1 MSFERL
7 MSIAG
12 TGMNAQLIRMNTTA
26 SNLANAGVV
35 AGTDQGAFRAK
46 RPVFETLV
54 AGAMAGNSGSFAGG
68 VRVNE
73 IINDPKPVKQVF
85 EPNNPIA
92 DDNGYVFASNVSEI
106 EELIEIMD
114 ASRAYQNNV
123 EVISTAKQLVSRTL
137 EVMKV

>member
-35 AGTDQGAFRAK
+35 AGTDAGAFRAK
-46 RPVFETLV
+46 RPVFESLLNN
-54 AGAMAGNSGSFAGG
+54 AMSGKESFEGG

-73 IINDPKPVKQVF
+73 IIDDPKPVKQVF
-85 EPNNPIA
+85 EPNNPLA
-92 DDNGYVFASNVSEI
+92 DENGYVFASNVNEI
-106 EELIEIMD
+106 EELIEMMD
-114 ASRAYQNNV
+114 ASRAYQNNI
-123 EVISTAKQLVSRTL
+123 EVISTAKQLISRTL
-137 EVMKV
+137 EVIKV

>member
-35 AGTDQGAFRAK
+35 AGTDAGAFRAK
-46 RPVFETLV
+46 RPMFESLLNN
-54 AGAMAGNSGSFAGG
+54 AMSVKESFEGG
-68 VRVNE
+68 VKVSG

-85 EPNNPIA
+85 EPNNPLA
-92 DDNGYVFASNVSEI
+92 DDNGYVFASNVNEI
-106 EELIEIMD
+106 EELIEMMD

-123 EVISTAKQLVSRTL
+123 EVISTAKQLMSRTL
-137 EVMKV
+137 EVIKV

>member
-35 AGTDQGAFRAK
+35 AGTDAGAFRAK
-46 RPVFETLV
+46 RPVFESLLNN
-54 AGAMAGNSGSFAGG
+54 AMSGKESFEGG

-73 IINDPKPVKQVF
+73 IIDDPKPVKQVF

-92 DDNGYVFASNVSEI
+92 DENGYVFASNVNEI
-106 EELIEIMD
+106 EELIEMMD
-114 ASRAYQNNV
+114 ASRAYQNNI
-123 EVISTAKQLVSRTL
+123 EVISTAKQLMSRTL
-137 EVMKV
+137 EVIKV

>member
-35 AGTDQGAFRAK
+35 AGTDAGAFRAK
-46 RPVFETLV
+46 RPVFESLLNN
-54 AGAMAGNSGSFAGG
+54 AMSGKESFEGG

-73 IINDPKPVKQVF
+73 IIDDPKPVKQVL
-85 EPNNPIA
+85 EPNNPLA
-92 DDNGYVFASNVSEI
+92 DENGYVFASNVNEI
-106 EELIEIMD
+106 EELIEMMD
-114 ASRAYQNNV
+114 ASRAYQNNI
-123 EVISTAKQLVSRTL
+123 EVISTAKQLMSRTL
-137 EVMKV
+137 EVIKV

>member
-35 AGTDQGAFRAK
+35 AGTDAGAFRAK
-46 RPVFETLV
+46 RPVFESLLNN
-54 AGAMAGNSGSFAGG
+54 AMSGKESFEGG

-73 IINDPKPVKQVF
+73 IIDDPKPVKQVF
-85 EPNNPIA
+85 EPNNPLA
-92 DDNGYVFASNVSEI
+92 NENGYVFASNVNEI
-106 EELIEIMD
+106 EELIEMMD
-114 ASRAYQNNV
+114 ASRAYQNNI
-123 EVISTAKQLVSRTL
+123 EVISTAKQLMSRTL
-137 EVMKV
+137 DVIKV

>member
-1 MSFERL
+1 

-35 AGTDQGAFRAK
+35 AGTDAGAFRAK
-46 RPVFETLV
+46 RPVFESLLNN
-54 AGAMAGNSGSFAGG
+54 AMSGKESFEGG

-73 IINDPKPVKQVF
+73 IIDDPKPVKQVF
-85 EPNNPIA
+85 EPNNPLA
-92 DDNGYVFASNVSEI
+92 DENGYVFASNVNEI
-106 EELIEIMD
+106 EELIEMMD

-123 EVISTAKQLVSRTL
+123 EVISTAKQLMSRTL
-137 EVMKV
+137 DVIKV

>member
-1 MSFERL
+1 

-35 AGTDQGAFRAK
+35 AGTDAGAFRAK
-46 RPVFETLV
+46 RPVFESLLNN
-54 AGAMAGNSGSFAGG
+54 AMSGKESFEGG

-85 EPNNPIA
+85 EPNNPLA
-92 DDNGYVFASNVSEI
+92 DENGYVFASNVNEI
-106 EELIEIMD
+106 EELIEMMD
-114 ASRAYQNNV
+114 ASRAYQNNI
-123 EVISTAKQLVSRTL
+123 EVISTAKQLMSRTL
-137 EVMKV
+137 EVIKV

>member
-35 AGTDQGAFRAK
+35 AGTDAGAFRAK
-46 RPVFETLV
+46 RPVFESLLNN
-54 AGAMAGNSGSFAGG
+54 AMSGKESFEGG

-73 IINDPKPVKQVF
+73 IIDDPKPVKKVF
-85 EPNNPIA
+85 EPNNPLA
-92 DDNGYVFASNVSEI
+92 DENGYVFASNVNEI
-106 EELIEIMD
+106 EELIEMMD
-114 ASRAYQNNV
+114 ASRAYQNNI
-123 EVISTAKQLVSRTL
+123 EVISTAKQLMSRTL
-137 EVMKV
+137 DVIKV

>member
-12 TGMNAQLIRMNTTA
+12 TGLNAQLIRMNTTA

-46 RPVFETLV
+46 RPVFQSLLDN
-54 AGAMAGNSGSFAGG
+54 AMLGKESFEGG
-68 VRVNE
+68 VRVDS
-73 IINDPKPVKQVF
+73 IIDDPKPVKQVF
-85 EPNNPIA
+85 EPNNPLA
-92 DDNGYVFASNVSEI
+92 DENGYVFASNVNEI
-106 EELIEIMD
+106 EELIEMMD

-123 EVISTAKQLVSRTL
+123 EVISTAKQLMSRTL
-137 EVMKV
+137 DVIKV

>member
-35 AGTDQGAFRAK
+35 AGTDQEAFRAK

-106 EELIEIMD
+106 EELIEMMD
-114 ASRAYQNNV
+114 ASRAYQNNI

>member
-12 TGMNAQLIRMNTTA
+12 TGMNAQLVRMNTTA

-46 RPVFETLV
+46 RPVFQSLLDN
-54 AGAMAGNSGSFAGG
+54 AMLGKESFEGG
-68 VRVNE
+68 VRVDS
-73 IINDPKPVKQVF
+73 IIDDPKPVKQVF
-85 EPNNPIA
+85 EPNNPLA
-92 DDNGYVFASNVSEI
+92 DEDGYVFASNVNEI
-106 EELIEIMD
+106 EELIEMMD

-123 EVISTAKQLVSRTL
+123 EVISTAKQLTSRTL
-137 EVMKV
+137 DVIKV

>member
-35 AGTDQGAFRAK
+35 AGTDAGAFRAK
-46 RPVFETLV
+46 RPVFESLLNN
-54 AGAMAGNSGSFAGG
+54 AMSGKESFEGG

-73 IINDPKPVKQVF
+73 IIDDPKPVKQVF
-85 EPNNPIA
+85 EPNNPLA
-92 DDNGYVFASNVSEI
+92 DENGYVFASNVNEI
-106 EELIEIMD
+106 EELIEMMD
-114 ASRAYQNNV
+114 ASRAYQNNI
-123 EVISTAKQLVSRTL
+123 EVISTAKQLMSRTL
-137 EVMKV
+137 EVIKV

>member
-12 TGMNAQLIRMNTTA
+12 TGMSAQLVRMNTTA

-46 RPVFETLV
+46 RPIFQSLLDNAMLGKESFE
-54 AGAMAGNSGSFAGG
+54 GG
-68 VRVNE
+68 VRVDS
-73 IINDPKPVKQVF
+73 IIDDPKPVKQVF
-85 EPNNPIA
+85 EPNNPLA
-92 DDNGYVFASNVSEI
+92 DEDGYVFASNVNEI
-106 EELIEIMD
+106 EELIEMMD

-123 EVISTAKQLVSRTL
+123 EVISTAKQLMSRTL
-137 EVMKV
+137 DVIKV

>member
-35 AGTDQGAFRAK
+35 AGTDAGAFRAK
-46 RPVFETLV
+46 RPVFESLLNN
-54 AGAMAGNSGSFAGG
+54 AMSGKESFEGG

-73 IINDPKPVKQVF
+73 IIDDPKPVKQVF
-85 EPNNPIA
+85 EPNNPLA
-92 DDNGYVFASNVSEI
+92 DENGYGFASNVNEI
-106 EELIEIMD
+106 EELIEMMD
-114 ASRAYQNNV
+114 ASRAYQNNI
-123 EVISTAKQLVSRTL
+123 EVISTAKQLMSRTL
-137 EVMKV
+137 DVIKV

>member
-35 AGTDQGAFRAK
+35 AGTDAGAFRAK
-46 RPVFETLV
+46 RPMFESLLNN
-54 AGAMAGNSGSFAGG
+54 AMSGKESFEGG
-68 VRVNE
+68 VIVSG

-85 EPNNPIA
+85 EPNNPLA
-92 DDNGYVFASNVSEI
+92 DDNGYVFASNVNEI
-106 EELIEIMD
+106 EELIEMMD

-123 EVISTAKQLVSRTL
+123 EVISTAKQLMSRTL
-137 EVMKV
+137 EVIKV

>member
-12 TGMNAQLIRMNTTA
+12 TGMSAQLVRMNTTA

-46 RPVFETLV
+46 RPVFQSLLHN
-54 AGAMAGNSGSFAGG
+54 AMLGKESFEGG
-68 VRVNE
+68 VRVDS
-73 IINDPKPVKQVF
+73 IIDDPKPVKQVF
-85 EPNNPIA
+85 EPNNPLA
-92 DDNGYVFASNVSEI
+92 DEDGYVFASNVNEI
-106 EELIEIMD
+106 EELIEMMD

-123 EVISTAKQLVSRTL
+123 EVISTAKQLMSRTL
-137 EVMKV
+137 DVIKV

>member
-1 MSFERL
+1 

-35 AGTDQGAFRAK
+35 AGTDAGAFRAK
-46 RPVFETLV
+46 RPVFESLLNN
-54 AGAMAGNSGSFAGG
+54 AMSGKESFEGG

-73 IINDPKPVKQVF
+73 IIDDPKPVKQVF

-92 DDNGYVFASNVSEI
+92 DENGYVFASNVNEI
-106 EELIEIMD
+106 EELIEMMD
-114 ASRAYQNNV
+114 ASRAYQNNI
-123 EVISTAKQLVSRTL
+123 EVISTAKQLMSRTL
-137 EVMKV
+137 DVIKV

>member
-35 AGTDQGAFRAK
+35 AGTDAGAFRAK
-46 RPVFETLV
+46 RPVFESLLNN
-54 AGAMAGNSGSFAGG
+54 AMSGKESFDGG

-73 IINDPKPVKQVF
+73 IIDDPKPVKQVF
-85 EPNNPIA
+85 EPNNPLA
-92 DDNGYVFASNVSEI
+92 DENGYVFASNVNEI
-106 EELIEIMD
+106 EELIEMMD
-114 ASRAYQNNV
+114 ASRAYQNNI
-123 EVISTAKQLVSRTL
+123 EVISTAKQLMSRTL
-137 EVMKV
+137 DVIKV

>member
-35 AGTDQGAFRAK
+35 AGPDAGAFRAK
-46 RPVFETLV
+46 RPVFESLLNN
-54 AGAMAGNSGSFAGG
+54 AMSGKESFEGG

-73 IINDPKPVKQVF
+73 IIDDPKPVKQVF
-85 EPNNPIA
+85 EPNNPLA
-92 DDNGYVFASNVSEI
+92 DENGYVFASNVNEI
-106 EELIEIMD
+106 EELIEMMD
-114 ASRAYQNNV
+114 ASRAYQNNI
-123 EVISTAKQLVSRTL
+123 EVISTAKQLMSRTL
-137 EVMKV
+137 EVIKV

>member
-1 MSFERL
+1 

-35 AGTDQGAFRAK
+35 AGTDEGAFRAK
-46 RPVFETLV
+46 RPVFESLLNN
-54 AGAMAGNSGSFAGG
+54 AMSGKESFEGG

-73 IINDPKPVKQVF
+73 IINDPKPIKQVF
-85 EPNNPIA
+85 EPNNPLA
-92 DDNGYVFASNVSEI
+92 DENGYVFASNVNEI
-106 EELIEIMD
+106 EELIEMMD

-123 EVISTAKQLVSRTL
+123 EVISTAKQLMSRTL
-137 EVMKV
+137 EVIKV

>member
-35 AGTDQGAFRAK
+35 AGTDAGAFRAK
-46 RPVFETLV
+46 RPVFESLLNN
-54 AGAMAGNSGSFAGG
+54 AMSGKESFEGG

-85 EPNNPIA
+85 EPNNPLA
-92 DDNGYVFASNVSEI
+92 NDNGYVFASNVNEI
-106 EELIEIMD
+106 EELIEMMD
-114 ASRAYQNNV
+114 ASRAYQNN
-123 EVISTAKQLVSRTL
+123 I
-137 EVMKV
+137 

>member
-12 TGMNAQLIRMNTTA
+12 TGMNAQLVRMNTTA

-46 RPVFETLV
+46 RPVFQSLLDN
-54 AGAMAGNSGSFAGG
+54 AMLGKESFEGG
-68 VRVNE
+68 VRVDS
-73 IINDPKPVKQVF
+73 IIDDPKPVKQVF
-85 EPNNPIA
+85 EPNNPLA
-92 DDNGYVFASNVSEI
+92 DEDGYVFASNVSEI
-106 EELIEIMD
+106 EELIEMMD

-123 EVISTAKQLVSRTL
+123 EVISTAKQLMSRTL
-137 EVMKV
+137 DVIKV

>member
-12 TGMNAQLIRMNTTA
+12 TGMNAQLVRMNTTA

-46 RPVFETLV
+46 RPVFQSLLDN
-54 AGAMAGNSGSFAGG
+54 AMLGKESFEGG
-68 VRVNE
+68 VRVDS
-73 IINDPKPVKQVF
+73 IIDDPKPVKQVF
-85 EPNNPIA
+85 EPNNPLA
-92 DDNGYVFASNVSEI
+92 DENGYVFASNVNEI
-106 EELIEIMD
+106 EELIEMMD

-123 EVISTAKQLVSRTL
+123 EVISTAKQLTSRTL
-137 EVMKV
+137 DVIKV

>member
-35 AGTDQGAFRAK
+35 AGTDAGAFRAK
-46 RPVFETLV
+46 RPVFESLLNN
-54 AGAMAGNSGSFAGG
+54 AMSGKESFEGG

-85 EPNNPIA
+85 EPNNPLA
-92 DDNGYVFASNVSEI
+92 DENGYVFASNVNEI
-106 EELIEIMD
+106 EELIEMMD
-114 ASRAYQNNV
+114 ASRAYQNNI
-123 EVISTAKQLVSRTL
+123 EVISTAKQLMSRTL
-137 EVMKV
+137 DVIKV

>member
-35 AGTDQGAFRAK
+35 AGTDAGAFRAK
-46 RPVFETLV
+46 RPVFESLLNN
-54 AGAMAGNSGSFAGG
+54 AMSGKESFEGG

-85 EPNNPIA
+85 EPNNPLA
-92 DDNGYVFASNVSEI
+92 NDNGYVFASNVNEI
-106 EELIEIMD
+106 EELIEMMD
-114 ASRAYQNNV
+114 ASRAYQNNI
-123 EVISTAKQLVSRTL
+123 EVISTAKQLMSRTL
-137 EVMKV
+137 EVIKV

>member
-35 AGTDQGAFRAK
+35 AGTDAGAFRAK
-46 RPVFETLV
+46 RPMFESLLNN
-54 AGAMAGNSGSFAGG
+54 AMSGKESFEGG
-68 VRVNE
+68 VKVSG
-73 IINDPKPVKQVF
+73 ITNDPKPVKQVF
-85 EPNNPIA
+85 EPNNPLA
-92 DDNGYVFASNVSEI
+92 DDNGYVFASNVNEI
-106 EELIEIMD
+106 EELIEMMD

-123 EVISTAKQLVSRTL
+123 EVISTAKQLMSRTL
-137 EVMKV
+137 EVIKV